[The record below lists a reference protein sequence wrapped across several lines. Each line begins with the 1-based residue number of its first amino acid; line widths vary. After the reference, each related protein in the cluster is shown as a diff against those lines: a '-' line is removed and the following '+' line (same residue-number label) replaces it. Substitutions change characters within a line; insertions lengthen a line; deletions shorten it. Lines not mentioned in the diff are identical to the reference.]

1 MLPAPYAT
9 PAAAIITLGGLLA
22 CFAGYRFFRLT
33 LGIFGFIV
41 GALLTT
47 SHMGPSSTVWALTL
61 AALVGGLVGGVLMV
75 VAYFMGVG
83 LIGAGLA
90 ALVLNV
96 GWRLVGG
103 EPPTL
108 VLVVVCVIGALAVLS
123 VVKFVVIAGTA
134 LAGSWTLIVGALAL
148 LGDPA
153 AMRAASAGD
162 VWVFYPL
169 DPMPARWWYTVLW
182 IVLAGVGAIVQMSTT
197 RSGAKRKM
205 KGKTPR

>member
-9 PAAAIITLGGLLA
+9 PAAVVITLGGLLA
-22 CFAGYRFFRLT
+22 CFAGYRLFRLT
-33 LGIFGFIV
+33 LGVFGFIAGV
-41 GALLTT
+41 FVVT
-47 SHMGPSSTVWALTL
+47 SQMAPAGTMTL
-61 AALVGGLVGGVLMV
+61 VMAGLVGGVLGGLLMV

-96 GWRLVGG
+96 GWRFVGG

-108 VLVVVCVIGALAVLS
+108 VLVIVCVIGALLALS
-123 VVKFVVIAGTA
+123 VVRSVVIAGTS

-148 LGDPA
+148 MGDKA
-153 AMRAASAGD
+153 AMHAASAGD

-182 IVLAGVGAIVQMSTT
+182 VALAVIGATVQFATSKST
-197 RSGAKRKM
+197 M
-205 KGKTPR
+205 KKKK